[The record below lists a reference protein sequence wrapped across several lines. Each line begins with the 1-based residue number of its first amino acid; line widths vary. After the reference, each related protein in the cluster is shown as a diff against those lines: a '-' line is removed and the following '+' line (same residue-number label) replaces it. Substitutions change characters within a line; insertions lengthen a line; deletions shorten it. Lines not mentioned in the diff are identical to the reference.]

1 MTAQATLPEKAK
13 VLVRLP
19 NWLGD
24 AVLCT
29 PSLQALSTA
38 HPGWELAALVK
49 PGLQDV
55 VRTLPGI
62 AKVEVIGGATLQ
74 AVRRQ
79 ARDLKQARFDAAI
92 IFPKG
97 FREALLAR
105 LAGIPVRCGL
115 DTDHRSFLLTHPVSF
130 TKDDWHLHHAKQ
142 FAKAL
147 SPFGLD
153 IENHPL
159 SFPLTGEDQ
168 SLAEK
173 VLSEAGLLNEPF
185 AVFHIGASKPPRAW
199 HSERFGEI
207 GKQLFEAR
215 GVTPVLVGGPGDA
228 GAHARFRKAC
238 PKAVDLAGKT
248 SLRSMAAVVSRATL
262 FVGNDSGPMH
272 IAAAVEVPVVAV
284 FGPGAPHKTEPY
296 LPSARFRVVY
306 AALPC
311 SPCRQ
316 AFWQECRPSRAGK
329 PPCLEAINTEAV
341 LFACEELLGSG
352 RGGTRSESRVQY
364 NPSQSFR

>member
-1 MTAQATLPEKAK
+1 MTTPQAPLPENAK
-13 VLVRLP
+13 LLVRLP

-24 AVLCT
+24 IILCT
-29 PSLQALSTA
+29 PALA
-38 HPGWELAALVK
+38 ALKKARPAWELTALVK
-49 PGLQDV
+49 PGLKDV

-62 AKVEVIGGATLQ
+62 ANVEVIRGTTLQ

-79 ARDLKQARFDAAI
+79 ATDLKQARFDAAI

-115 DTDHRSFLLTHPVSF
+115 DTDRRSFLLTHPVPF
-130 TKDDWHLHHAKQ
+130 TKEDWHLHHARQ
-142 FAKAL
+142 FAKVL
-147 SPFGLD
+147 SPFGVAIAD
-153 IENHPL
+153 EPL
-159 SFPLTGEDQ
+159 SFPLTEEDEA
-168 SLAEK
+168 LAANI
-173 VLSEAGLLNEPF
+173 LSEAGLLGKPF

-199 HSERFGEI
+199 HPERFGEV
-207 GKQLFEAR
+207 GQAVLER
-215 GVTPVLVGGPGDA
+215 QGLTPVLMGGPGDA
-228 GAHARFRKAC
+228 GAHGRFREVC

-248 SLRSMAAVVSRATL
+248 SLRSMAAIVSRAAL

-272 IAAAVEVPVVAV
+272 VAAAVGVPVVAI

-296 LPSARFRVVY
+296 LPAARFRVIY

-316 AFWQECRPSRAGK
+316 SFWKDCRPSVAGK
-329 PPCLEAINTEAV
+329 PPCLEAVHTEAV
-341 LFACEELLGSG
+341 ASACAEMATLGSC
-352 RGGTRSESRVQY
+352 
-364 NPSQSFR
+364 